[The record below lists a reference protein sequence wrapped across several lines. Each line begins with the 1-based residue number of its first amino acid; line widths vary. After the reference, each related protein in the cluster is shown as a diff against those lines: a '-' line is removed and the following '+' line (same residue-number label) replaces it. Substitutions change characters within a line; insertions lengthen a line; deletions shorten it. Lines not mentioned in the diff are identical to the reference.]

1 MAERMNG
8 DDMVPDGDLRVAI
21 LWDDVG
27 CPNAGGHEEK
37 PRTAV
42 GELEHF
48 VSYWWSMTT
57 THISCSV
64 MELWGFKVIG
74 VTTLT
79 FWGYL
84 TLSVTLPLDPLT
96 NLDYPTLEPNP
107 KWIQ

>member
-1 MAERMNG
+1 
-8 DDMVPDGDLRVAI
+8 
-21 LWDDVG
+21 
-27 CPNAGGHEEK
+27 
-37 PRTAV
+37 
-42 GELEHF
+42 
-48 VSYWWSMTT
+48 
-57 THISCSV
+57 